1 MGLTSREKAILSAR
15 AAVKKKAFDV
25 VILEVIKITT
35 IADYFLI
42 CSGDSRRQVR
52 AVMDHIDRELSKVGI
67 TPLHIEGIETCRWV
81 LVDYDDL
88 IIHIFDN
95 QTRLYYDLDR
105 LWGDAPKVLFTEE
118 ATSRKS

>member
-1 MGLTSREKAILSAR
+1 MGLTSREKAVLSAR
-15 AAVKKKAFDV
+15 AAAEKKAFDV

-52 AVMDHIDRELSKVGI
+52 AVMDNIDKELSKVGI

-81 LVDYDDL
+81 LLDYDDL

-118 ATSRKS
+118 ATGRKN